1 MFRYEHLFIP
11 EFSFC
16 GRRWKAFLPPPT
28 PHLHAT
34 NNPYLKVIKNL
45 VGIRDSK
52 ILVIVVVNLDHRS
65 VDTGTKALNLKI
77 FFLCV
82 KIIGG

>member
-1 MFRYEHLFIP
+1 ME
-11 EFSFC
+11 SV
-16 GRRWKAFLPPPT
+16 LPLPT

-34 NNPYLKVIKNL
+34 ENPYLKVIKNL

-82 KIIGG
+82 

>member
-1 MFRYEHLFIP
+1 MESVP
-11 EFSFC
+11 
-16 GRRWKAFLPPPT
+16 PPPT

-34 NNPYLKVIKNL
+34 KNPYLKVIKNL

-82 KIIGG
+82 